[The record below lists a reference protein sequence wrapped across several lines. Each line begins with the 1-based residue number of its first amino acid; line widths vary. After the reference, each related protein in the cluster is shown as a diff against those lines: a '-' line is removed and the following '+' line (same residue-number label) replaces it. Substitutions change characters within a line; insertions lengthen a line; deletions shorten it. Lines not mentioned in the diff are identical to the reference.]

1 MMQMVFQTQLIGEG
15 RKLSVF
21 ALHKAHFDKALKSF
35 VHHLVIVSG
44 EGRDQTEAY
53 YRIGGSEFANAP
65 ILFSESNH
73 PDFFDHRAIGCS
85 AESVW
90 TELPE
95 DSKSFLNETL
105 TYLKS
110 NLSVDEFGEF
120 WSVRQDASQD
130 VNPTA
135 QFPWPLVKYLQ
146 TVHWPHSYKWG

>member
-1 MMQMVFQTQLIGEG
+1 MMQMVFQTQLI
-15 RKLSVF
+15 
-21 ALHKAHFDKALKSF
+21 
-35 VHHLVIVSG
+35 VSG
-44 EGRDQTEAY
+44 EGRDPTEAY
-53 YRIGGSEFANAP
+53 YSIGASDFTTAP

-73 PDFFDHRAIGCS
+73 PNFFDQRAIGCS
-85 AESVW
+85 AESVS
-90 TELPE
+90 TELPQ

-120 WSVRQDASQD
+120 WTVRQDASQD
-130 VNPTA
+130 VTPTA